1 MMEEMEMM
9 KEMEMMDL
17 LHPYCPHPANRG
29 SPALCK
35 CYKCSFE
42 ARYIKYSPAVSE
54 QQEHGRGRV

>member
-1 MMEEMEMM
+1 MME
-9 KEMEMMDL
+9 EMEMMDL